1 MNTSADRPQAA
12 AEWRAN
18 WPIVLAG
25 MAGVSFYSV
34 GSYTTGLFMEPLAR
48 EFGWSRAQISI
59 GLTITSLMTI
69 PLSPLVGAVID
80 RWGSRR
86 LAIPGTALA
95 IATIAAFG
103 LANGSIAQWILLWT
117 MFGVASLLIKTTV
130 WTAAVSGAFNAAR
143 GLALGLVLGGT
154 ALTQTIAPVISQQLI
169 AHLGWRQAY
178 FWLATGWGAPVLL
191 LVVLFLFDKGEPKAK
206 NGAAASA
213 PATPAVAQAGLSF
226 GEALRNPALIRIGLS
241 TLLTMFAT
249 VGVLIHQ
256 VPILTEAGVS
266 RENAALLAGL
276 GGIAGIVGKLVTGW
290 LSDRMDGGTVGAIT
304 LSSTALAFILLLE
317 QFRTPALI
325 VAAMILIGYGSGTK
339 LQICAY
345 LTSRYGGLRN
355 FGKIFGVMTS
365 LIAVGGGI
373 GPVAAGAI
381 YDHFGSY
388 TPLLLASI
396 PACLISGLLIFRLG
410 PYPAWD
416 AGPGRGAAAHPDAP
430 LGAEPATSRP

>member
-1 MNTSADRPQAA
+1 MHTPSNPDEAA
-12 AEWRAN
+12 AEWRAH
-18 WPIVLAG
+18 WPLVLAA

-34 GSYTTGLFMEPLAR
+34 GSYTTGLFMEPLGR

-69 PLSPLVGAVID
+69 PLSPVVGAVID

-86 LAIPGTALA
+86 LAIPGVALA

-117 MFGVASLLIKTTV
+117 LFGVASLLIKTTV

-143 GLALGLVLGGT
+143 GLAFGLVLGGT
-154 ALTQTIAPVISQQLI
+154 AVTQTIAPVISQQLI
-169 AHLGWRQAY
+169 DHFGWRQAY
-178 FWLATGWGAPVLL
+178 FWLAAGWGGPVLL
-191 LVVLFLFDKGEPKAK
+191 LVILFLVDRAEPKARDQ
-206 NGAAASA
+206 
-213 PATPAVAQAGLSF
+213 AVSSDLPEPVKPPAGLGF
-226 GEALRNPALIRIGLS
+226 REAFRSIALIRIGLS
-241 TLLTMFAT
+241 TLITMFAT

-256 VPILTEAGVS
+256 VPILTEAGVT
-266 RENAALLAGL
+266 REHAALLAGL
-276 GGIAGIVGKLVTGW
+276 GGIAGMVGKLVTGW

-304 LSSTALAFILLLE
+304 LSSTAIAFVLLLE
-317 QFRTPALI
+317 PLRSPALI
-325 VAAMILIGYGSGTK
+325 VVAMVIIGYASGTK
-339 LQICAY
+339 LQISAY

-355 FGKIFGVMTS
+355 FGKIFGVMAS

-381 YDHFGSY
+381 YDHFGNY
-388 TPLLLASI
+388 TPLLLAGI

-410 PYPAWD
+410 PYPSWS
-416 AGPGRGAAAHPDAP
+416 G
-430 LGAEPATSRP
+430 EPAQAEDADSAALARPT